1 MKVNLDINKQFKI
14 EMAENLH
21 IRSTSQSIDSLLT
34 SRRKKINYEASYQRN
49 YVWNEEK
56 ATFFIESILLGVEIP
71 PLILFIHN
79 NDKKTLEVID
89 GRQRYETIK
98 RFKEQKFSLRKNGL
112 TKLKNLA
119 GKKYEDLIDK
129 EEGDKNEKY
138 RRAFNNTTLRIIEF
152 SSKNPNVNPENQAQL
167 EEKISKEIFRR
178 YNTGITPLKKVEVK
192 NARHESDNFTS
203 LMKMRISDND
213 NQWVDDFKYLFF
225 KMKPES
231 ILPDKVMN
239 KLRDLIVLQYFPINI
254 YASTSERSDLNE
266 HLFKEFIESDD
277 SEGSLNYLQEEKLE
291 KLINIIGLLKQLKEK
306 VDVNEWLIYQCVFWA
321 LAVIENEGYDAGSI
335 FTSSLLDDLTNQILS
350 NISLFTSS
358 DKGFS
363 STTTERFHLI
373 AKFFS
378 VRTDINF
385 NEYLINSR
393 KKPTHEG
400 SSFKEQRLARQEAET
415 TTVYDLILKM
425 VNNEYLLRPPYQ
437 RQEVINNKK
446 ASGIIESILLG
457 IPLPTI
463 FIYRRND
470 GISEVVDGQQRLLSI
485 LGFIGEAKSS
495 LFEEDV
501 EPKTDMYSKKDKS
514 FKLAKT
520 LPILRANRGDDF
532 IALSEEF
539 QDKIWDFELSI
550 VYINQD
556 TNPDFDPIDLFI
568 RLNDKSYDIKD
579 PSFEMWNSS
588 AAPNIMKGIKDL
600 VVDYKTWFYYI
611 MGDRRMKLEELLLS
625 LTYIDYE
632 SISTNIFEPVQIYQA
647 SGNPITFRV
656 ENPKI
661 DHWLDTLETDSNKNV
676 TAISSIENVKS
687 FIEKVSLLLGSELDD
702 KEKAIKFDTLVSL
715 STRARNQRGFYML
728 WLLLSKVSLENIDSR
743 KDDIFSSV
751 KYFIDKN
758 KRLDVNENENENENE
773 NGIVKDIFQ
782 KLVEEFWLE
791 WA

>member
-1 MKVNLDINKQFKI
+1 MVNMGINKQFKI

-71 PLILFIHN
+71 PLILFIHDM
-79 NDKKTLEVID
+79 DKKTLEVID

-98 RFKEQKFSLRKNGL
+98 RFKEQKFSLRKSGL

-119 GKKYEDLIDK
+119 GKKYEDLIDN
-129 EEGDKNEKY
+129 EEKGHKNEKY

-152 SSKNPNVNPENQAQL
+152 SSKNPDENIDTQAQL
-167 EEKISKEIFRR
+167 EDKISKEIFRR

-192 NARHESDNFTS
+192 NARHESDSFTS
-203 LMKMRISDND
+203 LMKRRISDNE
-213 NQWVDDFKYLFF
+213 NQWVDDFDDLFL
-225 KMKPES
+225 KIKPES
-231 ILPDKVMN
+231 RSPYKTMN

-277 SEGSLNYLQEEKLE
+277 SEGSLNDLQEEKLE
-291 KLINIIGLLKQLKEK
+291 KLINIIGLLKQLKKK

-321 LAVIENEGYDAGSI
+321 LAVIENEGYDAQSI
-335 FTSSLLDDLTNQILS
+335 FTARLLNELTNEILG
-350 NISLFTSS
+350 NISLFTSA

-363 STTTERFHLI
+363 STTTERFKLI
-373 AKFFS
+373 ADFFS
-378 VRTDINF
+378 VRVDINF
-385 NEYLINSR
+385 SEYLIKSR
-393 KKPTHEG
+393 KRTSLEDSG
-400 SSFKEQRLARQEAET
+400 FKEQRLARQEAET

-425 VNNEYLLRPPYQ
+425 VNNEYQLRPPYQ

-485 LGFIGEAKSS
+485 LGFIGEAKSI
-495 LFEEDV
+495 LFDEDID
-501 EPKTDMYSKKDKS
+501 PKTDMHSKQDKN
-514 FKLAKT
+514 FTLAKT
-520 LPILRANRGDDF
+520 LPILRDNRGDNF
-532 IALSEEF
+532 LALSDEF
-539 QDKIWDFELSI
+539 QDKVWDFELSI
-550 VYINQD
+550 VYINED

-579 PSFEMWNSS
+579 PSFEMWNSY
-588 AAPNIMKGIKDL
+588 AAPLIMKGVKDL
-600 VVDYKTWFYYI
+600 VSNYEGWFYYI
-611 MGDRRMKLEELLLS
+611 MKDKRMKLEELILS

-632 SISTNIFEPVQIYQA
+632 SISGSFFEPLQIYQA

-661 DHWLDTLETDSNKNV
+661 DHWLDTVETDSDINDK
-676 TAISSIENVKS
+676 ALSSIENVEK
-687 FIEKVSLLLGSELDD
+687 FIKKVSCLIGDGLDN
-702 KEKAIKFDTLVSL
+702 KEKAEKFDVLISL
-715 STRARNQRGFYML
+715 TTKARNQRGFYML
-728 WLLLSKVSLENIDSR
+728 WLLLAKVSLEKIDLR
-743 KDDIFSSV
+743 RGDIFSSV
-751 KYFIDKN
+751 QKFIHKN
-758 KRLDVNENENENENE
+758 ERLDVSDDE
-773 NGIVKDIFQ
+773 IVKNQFQ
-782 KLVEEFWLE
+782 SLVEIFWLE